1 MKIFTKRVSNTSLIF
16 LLIFCQ
22 TLISCGKNEPD
33 VIVQGQAKIKLINSV
48 EPEIKQEVF
57 LDNEKLT
64 TAPLAFAETSSYIK
78 IPSGNRNLSYVGSNN
93 ITTNSNLNFTPS
105 ITYSAF
111 LVSDRSGNKQ
121 IINFEDNLSN
131 ADLST
136 AKVRFINLT
145 PSFLTGINVSIQA
158 GSPFINA
165 LLFKEDSNYFNI
177 DGGAALRCNV
187 VGSGSVKTIAASE
200 LLPGKIYTIWF
211 SGLTAATLEPHII
224 LDN

>member
-1 MKIFTKRVSNTSLIF
+1 MKIFTKRVSNAFLPIIFIFSL
-16 LLIFCQ
+16 
-22 TLISCGKNEPD
+22 TLISCSKNEPD
-33 VIVQGQAKIKLINSV
+33 VIVQGQAKIKLINAV

-57 LDNEKLT
+57 MDNEKLT
-64 TAPLAFAETSSYIK
+64 TAPLAFGETSGYIK
-78 IPSGNRNLSYVGSNN
+78 ILSGNRNLSYVGSNN
-93 ITTNSNLNFTPS
+93 MNTNTSLNFTPS

-111 LVSDRSGNKQ
+111 LVSDRNGNKQ
-121 IINFEDNLSN
+121 IINYEDNLSN

-145 PSFLTGINVSIQA
+145 PFFAAGINVSIQA

-165 LLFKEDSNYFNI
+165 LLFKEDSNYFNV

-187 VGSGSVKTIAASE
+187 VGSGSVKTISASD